1 MEEELAS
8 LEVTEQKLAD
18 LLDIAAQ
25 TMAVLSSVQAS
36 NGPKAQELTM
46 AFYQTLD
53 EVKRRLTAS
62 IAKMSVERPY
72 EATCYEAFH
81 QLRFTAQKVD
91 LIQRSLTDL
100 GVAANSAKST
110 CVKMEN

>member
-1 MEEELAS
+1 MG
-8 LEVTEQKLAD
+8 
-18 LLDIAAQ
+18 
-25 TMAVLSSVQAS
+25 VLSSVQAS
-36 NGPKAQELTM
+36 DGAKAQELTM

-62 IAKMSVERPY
+62 IAKMPVERPY

-91 LIQRSLTDL
+91 LIQRSLAEL
-100 GVAANSAKST
+100 GAACDARKASGV
-110 CVKMEN
+110 CQEVEN